1 MGRPL
6 RQMSQSPGEMGQ
18 VAHPLLQNL
27 VSSLSCDFAVGA
39 GFSMDGRG
47 KHTPGD
53 RTMLQTPRHL
63 VSSQHRDLLSEI
75 NEPESL
81 HPQTGLLPFLSLGVM
96 CLLKW
101 LYGSETG

>member
-6 RQMSQSPGEMGQ
+6 RQMSWSPGEMGQ

-53 RTMLQTPRHL
+53 RTMLQTDSKAL
-63 VSSQHRDLLSEI
+63 
-75 NEPESL
+75 
-81 HPQTGLLPFLSLGVM
+81 GFLPTPLSLV
-96 CLLKW
+96 
-101 LYGSETG
+101 

>member
-6 RQMSQSPGEMGQ
+6 RQLSQSPGEMGQ
-18 VAHPLLQNL
+18 AAHPLLQNL

-39 GFSMDGRG
+39 GLSMDSRG

-53 RTMLQTPRHL
+53 RTMLLPDSKHL
-63 VSSQHRDLLSEI
+63 YLLSEI
-75 NEPESL
+75 NETKGL
-81 HPQTGLLPFLSLGVM
+81 HPQTGLLPFLSLGVI

-101 LYGSETG
+101 LDGSETG